1 QANYRAIKR
10 AREYIDDV
18 IAADSSLPVNIT
30 LDELAVISDYSK
42 WQITR
47 DFRSL
52 YGTTPYRY
60 VTLKRL
66 QKAKALIERGMPL
79 SQASFSS
86 GFADQ
91 SHMTRHFKKCFGTTP
106 KIWAN
111 LSQ

>member
-1 QANYRAIKR
+1 MKR
-10 AREYIDDV
+10 VREYIDD
-18 IAADSSLPVNIT
+18 IITIDSSLPVDIT

-42 WQITR
+42 WQVTR
-47 DFRSL
+47 DFRAL

-66 QKAKALIERGMPL
+66 QKAKSLIELGIPL
-79 SQASFSS
+79 SQVSFSS

-91 SHMTRHFKKCFGTTP
+91 SHMTRHFKNCFGTTP
-106 KIWAN
+106 KTWAN